1 MSTPQAGPI
10 RVGVVDSG
18 WQRDIQDPRVEAGRA
33 FFAPDDPFL
42 TGSSMDD
49 HDMLGHGT
57 DCARLILAVAPE
69 VSIVPLRVFCDKL
82 ETSPAVLCAALEWAR
97 TQSFDILNLSLS
109 TSRLDARDYLY
120 LLCEELRR
128 SGTLIVSAAR
138 NGSHRGYPALFDSV
152 IGVTFA
158 KAGEDLEAARRAN
171 EPIDVVVEKGWF
183 GPPLIPELHRPLH
196 STSFAAAFVTGCVAR
211 ILSQEGR
218 LELEEVRK
226 RLAEGSVQEVPSRY
240 PSSEEVREDDPR
252 RVP

>member
-18 WQRDIQDPRVEAGRA
+18 WRRDIQDLRVEAGRA
-33 FFAPDDPFL
+33 FFVQDDPFL
-42 TGSSMDD
+42 AGSSTDD
-49 HDMLGHGT
+49 HDTLGHGT

-97 TQSFDILNLSLS
+97 TQRFDILNLSLS

-120 LLCEELRR
+120 LLCEELRKA
-128 SGTLIVSAAR
+128 GTIIVSAAR

-152 IGVTFA
+152 IGVTFG
-158 KAGEDLEAARRAN
+158 KAGEDLDAARRAN

-218 LELEEVRK
+218 LKLEELRE
-226 RLAEGSVQEVPSRY
+226 RLVEGSIEEVLSRY
-240 PSSEEVREDDPR
+240 TSPKQVLEDPR
-252 RVP
+252 RTA